1 MVFRS
6 WRLLPLLWTILCLL
20 GPGRAVKLFE
30 STSLNNCM
38 KGSAFSASLFGV
50 TFTPNNRTIT
60 YNVKGFSEIQANVIL
75 DVKIWIYGYELK
87 LDALKK
93 PFDPCE
99 PTPDPKTGK
108 DGPKFAGLCPM
119 NAADLEMNS
128 NFVMDPPKSANDDND
143 IMKKIPAVGFFVP
156 DLDIKAHIWINDT
169 TTSKPLA
176 CLEVD
181 LANGQTVHQS
191 GVAWSIALIV
201 LLSLVSSAVISGL
214 GHSNTASHIA
224 ANALAL
230 FGYFQALALIGMTAV
245 TTPPIVRAWTQN
257 FQWSMGIIRVDFLQ
271 RMATWYQ
278 RATGGKPSTYISG
291 LETTSVQVLKRAVIT
306 NSKYANLKS
315 LVVRGIE
322 RVGFV
327 GNIELTNIFFTSYLF
342 FVIFIVLTTIGV
354 LLFKHGCEL
363 FIRMGKMRPEKFHE
377 FRTGWRVM
385 LKGILFRIVLITF
398 PQMVVM
404 CFWEITKRDSPA
416 QVVLAITS
424 VVAVIV
430 CLGLASLKVWNYAR
444 RSIEL
449 HQNPAYIL
457 YSDMTILN
465 KWGFL
470 YIQFKAQ
477 MYFFIIPMLLY
488 TLVKSLFIGLAQ
500 GSGKTQSVAII
511 VLELAMLIAI
521 STMRPFMD
529 KKTNVFNIA
538 IAAVNFINATFL
550 LFFTG
555 VFGLPPLAIGI
566 MGVLF
571 FLLNVVF
578 ALVIILMVVWTSV
591 SAIISKNP
599 ETRYQPMRDDRGSF
613 VKSQNDF
620 NTELDALGATARGD
634 TGLRRVPLD
643 DEPLPV
649 VYNLRQ
655 QDFERSTSRQ
665 GRPRFAENEYGNDFS
680 KEWGKDWGKE
690 FGASHDS
697 FSANS
702 AISSTGS
709 LQHRG
714 SHTALVPAHMNPHPR
729 SPLPDSGFRSPLGPP
744 RTQTQSPMSRA
755 ASPANFWKQGVGY

>member
-1 MVFRS
+1 
-6 WRLLPLLWTILCLL
+6 
-20 GPGRAVKLFE
+20 
-30 STSLNNCM
+30 M
-38 KGSAFSASLFGV
+38 KGSAFSASLFRV
-50 TFTPNNRTIT
+50 AFTPNNRTIT
-60 YNVKGFSEIQANVIL
+60 YHVKGFSEIQANVLL
-75 DVKIWIYGYELK
+75 DVKVWIYGYELK
-87 LDALKK
+87 LQQLKE
-93 PFDPCE
+93 PINPCDSVVDE
-99 PTPDPKTGK
+99 KTGRPA
-108 DGPKFAGLCPM
+108 PKFAGLCPM

-128 NFVMDPPKSANDDND
+128 NFVMDKPANDDAD
-143 IMKKIPAVGFFVP
+143 IMKKIPG
-156 DLDIKAHIWINDT
+156 N
-169 TTSKPLA
+169 
-176 CLEVD
+176 
-181 LANGQTVHQS
+181 
-191 GVAWSIALIV
+191 
-201 LLSLVSSAVISGL
+201 LVSSAIISGL

-278 RATGGKPSTYISG
+278 RATGGKPTTYISG
-291 LETTSVQVLKRAVIT
+291 LDTTSVQVLKRAVVV

-315 LVVRGIE
+315 WVVRGIE

-327 GNIELTNIFFTSYLF
+327 GNIELSNIFFTSYLF
-342 FVIFIVLTTIGV
+342 FVIFIVFTTIGV

-363 FIRMGKMRPEKFHE
+363 LIRMGKMRPEKFHE

-404 CFWEITKRDSPA
+404 CFWEIRKRDSPA

-424 VVAVIV
+424 VLAVIV
-430 CLGLASLKVWNYAR
+430 CLSLASLKVWNYAR

-457 YSDMTILN
+457 YSDLNILN

-477 MYFFIIPMLLY
+477 MYFFIIPMLVY
-488 TLVKSLFIGLAQ
+488 TFVKSVFIGLAQ
-500 GSGKTQSVAII
+500 GSGKVQSVAIV
-511 VLELAMLIAI
+511 VLELGLLIAI
-521 STMRPFMD
+521 STMRPYMD
-529 KKTNVFNIA
+529 KKTNAFNIA
-538 IAAVNFINATFL
+538 IAAVNFNNAMFL

-578 ALVIILMVVWTSV
+578 ALVIILMVLWTSV
-591 SAIISKNP
+591 SAIMSKNP

-613 VKSQNDF
+613 VKSQNEF

-634 TGLRRVPLD
+634 TGLRRMPLD
-643 DEPLPV
+643 DEPV
-649 VYNLRQ
+649 VYNLPRQ
-655 QDFERSTSRQ
+655 QDPYQSSSGL
-665 GRPRFAENEYGNDFS
+665 GRPRFPEKDIGSDSSSDF
-680 KEWGKDWGKE
+680 GKE
-690 FGASHDS
+690 FGANHDS
-697 FSANS
+697 VGGGSAV
-702 AISSTGS
+702 SSTGS
-709 LQHRG
+709 LHLRG
-714 SHTALVPAHMNPHPR
+714 SRTTLLPIHPNPHPR
-729 SPLPDSGFRSPLGPP
+729 SPLPDGGFRSPLAP
-744 RTQTQSPMSRA
+744 SRA